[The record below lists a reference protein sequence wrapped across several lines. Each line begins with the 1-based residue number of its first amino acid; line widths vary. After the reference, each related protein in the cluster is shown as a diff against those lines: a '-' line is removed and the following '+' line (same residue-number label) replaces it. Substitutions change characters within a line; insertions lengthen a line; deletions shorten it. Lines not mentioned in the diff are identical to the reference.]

1 MKKLFYA
8 IILLTTFLF
17 SAEIELEEEVIKEA
31 DCLIVND
38 ENSIICKY
46 TSPILRE
53 DKEVIV
59 EWINPDGES
68 TRKRA
73 KIKPAGHSSVY
84 DFRYLSGRI
93 KGIWMFRVFDDKE
106 IITTT
111 FEIR

>member
-1 MKKLFYA
+1 MF
-8 IILLTTFLF
+8 LLSSYLF
-17 SAEIELEEEVIKEA
+17 SSEIELEEESIKEA

-46 TSPILRE
+46 TSPILLE
-53 DKEVIV
+53 DKEVMV

>member
-1 MKKLFYA
+1 MKKFFYLVLMLSSFVWA
-8 IILLTTFLF
+8 
-17 SAEIELEEEVIKEA
+17 SEQEVQDEVLKEA
-31 DCLIVND
+31 DCLIIND

-46 TSPILRE
+46 TSPILLE
-53 DKEVIV
+53 DKELIV

-68 TRKRA
+68 TRKRT
-73 KIKPAGHSSVY
+73 KIKPAGHSSMY

>member
-1 MKKLFYA
+1 MSS
-8 IILLTTFLF
+8 FLF
-17 SAEIELEEEVIKEA
+17 ASEIELQEEAIKEA

-46 TSPILRE
+46 TSPILLE
-53 DKEVIV
+53 DKEVII

-68 TRKRA
+68 TRRRG

-84 DFRYLSGRI
+84 DFRYLNGRI
-93 KGIWMFRVFDDKE
+93 KGIWMFRVFDDKD

>member
-1 MKKLFYA
+1 MYA
-8 IILLTTFLF
+8 AVFITSFLF
-17 SAEIELEEEVIKEA
+17 ASEMNFEEESLKEA
-31 DCLIVND
+31 DCLIEND
-38 ENSIICKY
+38 ENAIICKY
-46 TSPILRE
+46 TSPILFE
-53 DKEVIV
+53 DKEVII

-93 KGIWMFRVFDDKE
+93 KGIWTFRVFDE
-106 IITTT
+106 QEVITTT

>member
-1 MKKLFYA
+1 MKKLFFL
-8 IILLTTFLF
+8 IIFIG
-17 SAEIELEEEVIKEA
+17 SCACASEIELHEEVIKEA

-46 TSPILRE
+46 TSPILLE
-53 DKEVIV
+53 DKEVMI

-93 KGIWMFRVFDDKE
+93 KGIWMFRVFDDKD